1 MRILSLSLIALFFI
15 ALIPFI
21 ALSYNIEQ
29 PFTTIYVPEKASPS
43 NWIKEN
49 QIKVYSD
56 KVVIEMPNVQWAKF
70 TDSNSMDP
78 AIDSDSNA
86 LEVIPSSYEDIH
98 VGDIISYEIS
108 EINGTIIHRVVE
120 TGFDESGWYAKTKG
134 DNIPEQDPFKIRF
147 ENVKRIV
154 IAIIY

>member
-1 MRILSLSLIALFFI
+1 MRILYLSLIALFLI

-29 PFTTIYVPEKASPS
+29 PFTTIYVPEKISPF

-56 KVVIEMPNVQWAKF
+56 KVVIEIPGVQWAKF

-86 LEVIPSSYEDIH
+86 LEVVPLSYEDIH
-98 VGDIISYEIS
+98 IGDIISYEIS

-120 TGFDESGWYAKTKG
+120 TGFDENGWFARTKG
-134 DNIPEQDPFKIRF
+134 DNIPEPDPFKIRF
-147 ENVKRIV
+147 ENVKRV
-154 IAIIY
+154 VVAIIY